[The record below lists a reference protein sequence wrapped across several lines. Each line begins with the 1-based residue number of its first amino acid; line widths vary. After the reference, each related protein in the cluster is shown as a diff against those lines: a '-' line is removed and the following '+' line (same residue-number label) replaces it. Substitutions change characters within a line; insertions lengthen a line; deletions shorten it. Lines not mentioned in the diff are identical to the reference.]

1 MNGRIIMKNS
11 ELIDL
16 LSEELIR
23 KIQDGI
29 CYDCNLDEDL

>member
-11 ELIDL
+11 EKE
-16 LSEELIR
+16 S
-23 KIQDGI
+23 KKNNGI